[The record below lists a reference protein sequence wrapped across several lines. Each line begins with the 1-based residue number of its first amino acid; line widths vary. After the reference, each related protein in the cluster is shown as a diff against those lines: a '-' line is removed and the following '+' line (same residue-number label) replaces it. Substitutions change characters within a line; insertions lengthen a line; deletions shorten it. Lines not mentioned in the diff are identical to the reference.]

1 METMIFPNLPVKDLD
16 AAKAFYEAL
25 GFAINPQFT
34 DENASAVVISDTI
47 VVMLLRE
54 EFFSTFTTRSIAD
67 TSTTVEILNGLGV
80 ASREEVDRIAEAA
93 VAAGGRATGEPQDQG
108 FMYGRGFAD
117 LDGHEWNVLWMD
129 PSAVEG

>member
-16 AAKAFYEAL
+16 AAKAFYQAL
-25 GFAINPQFT
+25 GYSINPNFT

-54 EFFSTFTTRSIAD
+54 EFFRTFTTRAIAD

-80 ASREEVDRIAEAA
+80 ASRDEVDRLAEAA
-93 VAAGGRATGEPQDQG
+93 AAAGGRATREPQDQG
-108 FMYGRGFAD
+108 FMYSRTFAD
-117 LDGHEWNVLWMD
+117 LDGHEWSVLWMD
-129 PSAVEG
+129 PSAAQ